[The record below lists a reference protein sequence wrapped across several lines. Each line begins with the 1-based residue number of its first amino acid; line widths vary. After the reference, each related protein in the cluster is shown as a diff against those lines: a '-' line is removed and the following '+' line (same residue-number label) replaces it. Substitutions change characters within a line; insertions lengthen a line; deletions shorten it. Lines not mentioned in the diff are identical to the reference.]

1 MNTTETQQREG
12 QRRGLRPFVKGD
24 SRINRRGR
32 PAGFDEMRKL
42 ALQLACETV
51 TDNRG
56 RRMSCAEAIL
66 RSWVHSKE
74 PQAQILFVQYAFG
87 RVPPTKVDVT
97 AGLEPNKVLRLHYA
111 HEMPDWKQPGGP
123 INGVNGE
130 GTRRPLLSD
139 AD

>member
-1 MNTTETQQREG
+1 MNATENQQSNG

-66 RSWVHSKE
+66 RSWLVSPE
-74 PQAQILFVQYAFG
+74 PKLQKLFLEYAFG
-87 RVPPTKVDVT
+87 PVPPTKLDVA
-97 AGLEPNKVLRLHYA
+97 AGQERNKVLRLHFG
-111 HEMPDWKQPGGP
+111 HEA
-123 INGVNGE
+123 
-130 GTRRPLLSD
+130 RPP
-139 AD
+139 AR

>member
-1 MNTTETQQREG
+1 MNTTENHQRNG

-56 RRMSCAEAIL
+56 RRMSCTEAIL

-87 RVPPTKVDVT
+87 PVPPTKVDVT
-97 AGLEPNKVLRLHYA
+97 AGLEPNKVLRLHFGDHQRA
-111 HEMPDWKQPGGP
+111 RLG
-123 INGVNGE
+123 
-130 GTRRPLLSD
+130 RLSP
-139 AD
+139 

>member
-1 MNTTETQQREG
+1 MNTTENHQRNG
-12 QRRGLRPFVKGD
+12 QRRGLRPFVAGD

-74 PQAQILFVQYAFG
+74 PALQKLFLEYCFDP
-87 RVPPTKVDVT
+87 VPPTKVDVT
-97 AGLEPNKVLRLHYA
+97 AGLEPNKVLRL
-111 HEMPDWKQPGGP
+111 
-123 INGVNGE
+123 
-130 GTRRPLLSD
+130 
-139 AD
+139 